1 MCPIQIVSAEGF
13 GPEYRNQVKVEKALP
28 RVRMIPGEAHRD
40 RVLSESDEAAY
51 LDATLVIGNN
61 ALEAYQRALTGIRAV
76 ERGKTPIKPQD
87 PFLLRDV
94 ATVLI
99 DCGLRPE
106 ECSRLRWEHVRDGA
120 VHVPFG
126 KTENARRTIPLTK
139 RAAALIEMRR
149 AAACKLAKVTPFP
162 FYTFRHTCL
171 TRWAAYMD
179 PYTLAYLAGHS
190 DFSTTRRYVH
200 PQVQTIRD
208 AIERARAGQG
218 GHSSGHNSTPT
229 IGSANEQTAVFQ

>member
-1 MCPIQIVSAEGF
+1 
-13 GPEYRNQVKVEKALP
+13 
-28 RVRMIPGEAHRD
+28 MIPGEAHRD
-40 RVLSESDEAAY
+40 AVLSEADEVAY
-51 LDATLVIGNN
+51 LDAAQALGN
-61 ALEAYQRALTGIRAV
+61 AKIEAYQRALTGIRAV
-76 ERGKTPIKPQD
+76 ERGKVPIKPED

-106 ECSRLRWEHVRDGA
+106 ECSRLRWEHVRDDA

-126 KTENARRTIPLTK
+126 KTKNARRTIPLTQ
-139 RAAALIEMRR
+139 RAAALIEMRQATAR
-149 AAACKLAKVTPFP
+149 SSEWVFPANTKSGHIEKSSLKRQHLNACKLAEVTNFP

-171 TRWAAYMD
+171 TRWAAFMD

-190 DFSTTRRYVH
+190 DFSTMRRYVH

-208 AIERARAGQG
+208 AMERARVGQG
-218 GHSSGHNSTPT
+218 RHSSGHNSKAP
-229 IGSANEQTAVFQ
+229 IESPAILKAVS